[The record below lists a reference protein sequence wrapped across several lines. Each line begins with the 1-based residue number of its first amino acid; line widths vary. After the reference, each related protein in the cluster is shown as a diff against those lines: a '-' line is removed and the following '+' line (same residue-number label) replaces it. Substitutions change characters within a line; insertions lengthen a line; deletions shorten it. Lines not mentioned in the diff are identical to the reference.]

1 MKTVAF
7 AIAIIGA
14 CLAASGSPARAAGLE
29 CPRLEELD
37 TPAVPA
43 EVDRLGAKGLML
55 EQPAELQAAAA
66 FLREQGLSSDDAI
79 NHLIAFYCPAVAAEA
94 GLSDD
99 EKANFVGNCIA
110 LAPDTVF
117 MSARAD
123 TALTAAHREH
133 LRSAAHYEDL
143 LITDM
148 TEELSAVDKL
158 RECNAARQ
166 IGA

>member
-66 FLREQGLSSDDAI
+66 FLRQQGLSSDDAI

-99 EKANFVGNCIA
+99 EKASRVRAFAAQASRTV
-110 LAPDTVF
+110 LAESNVEDLVFHVPLDPDTAAAV
-117 MSARAD
+117 SERASQAGV
-123 TALTAAHREH
+123 TPEEWIAQAVEGALR
-133 LRSAAHYEDL
+133 
-143 LITDM
+143 
-148 TEELSAVDKL
+148 
-158 RECNAARQ
+158 
-166 IGA
+166 